1 MDLRYIDIGVN
12 LMGKQFDKDR
22 EEVGRD
28 SLKEGVGLIITGT
41 DLKSNQAAVDYIGE
55 KMPEKTWCTCGI
67 HPHNADRWNDDY
79 RSKLEALIRC
89 NRQSIVAL
97 GEAGLDYDRMFS
109 DRENQK
115 KCFSDILEMAGD
127 LDLPLFLHE
136 RAAEQDFIRLLKNR
150 RELCR
155 RSVVHCFTGTRETAY
170 RYLQL
175 GCYIGIT
182 GWICDDRRNRDVVEA
197 VRVIPLERLMI
208 ETDAPYLT
216 PLNIRGLSR
225 RNVPSNIVYVAER
238 IAEIKGVD
246 VETVKKTALET
257 TRTFFFFFFVPKEV
271 QGMRKA

>member
-22 EEVGRD
+22 EEVVRD

-109 DRENQK
+109 ARENQK
-115 KCFSDILEMAGD
+115 KCFSDILDMAGD

-246 VETVKKTALET
+246 VEAVKKTALET
-257 TRTFFFFFFVPKEV
+257 TRTFFSV
-271 QGMRKA
+271 